1 MSTYFNDIQAAL
13 DTKLSTLS
21 GTPIAFP
28 NIPYEPQSGTTY
40 VRANFLPSETEQ
52 ASMGDNGKD
61 LTTGLYRLSLV
72 IPKGSGRPT
81 QLDTLGD
88 LFKRGTTLTHNGVKV
103 RVRAVSIGSPLDT
116 DSAWY
121 SIPVTVNF
129 YTYTE
134 ARS

>member
-1 MSTYFNDIQAAL
+1 MSTHFNDIQAAL
-13 DTKLSTLS
+13 DTKLATLT
-21 GTPIAFP
+21 GTPVAFP
-28 NIPYEPQSGTTY
+28 NIPYEPKAGTAY
-40 VRANFLPSETEQ
+40 IRANFLPSETQQ

-61 LTTGLYRLSLV
+61 LTTGLYRLSLFV
-72 IPKGSGRPT
+72 PKGSGRPS

-88 LFKRGTTLTHNGVKV
+88 LFKRGTTLTYNGVNV
-103 RVRAVSIGSPLDT
+103 RVRAVSIGSPLET